1 MPRRLNSIGSQLALS
16 QAATVLA
23 ALAAASLTTLA
34 ISRESVLKARE
45 SHLRRDAALIQQT
58 YDNTQG
64 IPERARQQRLAQLL
78 ATLGGS
84 NHAYWI
90 STASGSTIF
99 PAQTRNSIP
108 AERLTAIEQATKGRQ
123 DKGNWRSSS
132 RDLQHSM
139 QTPIRID
146 QQSYLASRYKFL
158 SYFSALW
165 VTQNITDLSSLQ
177 ASLIR
182 STTGIYIGS
191 VALSLV
197 ISSLLTRRITR
208 PLKVLSL
215 KANTIQAENLTTTR
229 LSIAQSS
236 NEIAELSS
244 AFNALLARLDMSL
257 QSQRQFSRSL
267 SHELRNP
274 LMTLELCQRR
284 LKRELRHRSAE
295 AAMQTVAIQQQ
306 ELNRMK
312 KLLDGLMTLFKAGQA
327 LPARAIA
334 IVSLEEVIQEAVEA
348 SSNAGDGHAIAV
360 IREQGPTA
368 DPEAWQ
374 AMADREQLEQA
385 LINLISNAKKYSD
398 PQQTIAIRLEA
409 RHAHMAVIVEDH
421 GIGIPLEDQA
431 RIFEPFFRG
440 SNTGGH
446 EGTGL
451 GLPVVKALVE
461 SMGGRLE
468 VWSQPSQGSRFT
480 ILLPR
485 QPSPSGLREGLA

>member
-1 MPRRLNSIGSQLALS
+1 MPRWLNSIGSQLAFS

-45 SHLRRDAALIQQT
+45 DHLRRDADLIQQT

-64 IPERARQQRLAQLL
+64 IPERAREERLAQLL

-99 PAQTRNSIP
+99 PVHTRNSIP
-108 AERLTAIEQATKGRQ
+108 AERLTAIEQATKGPQ
-123 DKGNWRSSS
+123 DTGSWRSSS
-132 RDLQHSM
+132 GDLQHSM

-146 QQSYLASRYKFL
+146 QQSYVASRYKFI

-182 STTGIYIGS
+182 SATGVYIGS
-191 VALSLV
+191 AAFSLV

-208 PLKVLSL
+208 PLKVLSQ
-215 KANTIQAENLTTTR
+215 KANTIQAENLTITR
-229 LSIAQSS
+229 LSMAESS
-236 NEIAELSS
+236 KEVAELSA
-244 AFNALLARLDMSL
+244 AFNALLARLDISM
-257 QSQRQFSRSL
+257 QSQQQFSRSL

-284 LKRELRHRSAE
+284 LKRELRNRLAE
-295 AAMQTVAIQQQ
+295 AAMQTVEIQQQ

-348 SSNAGDGHAIAV
+348 SRNAGDGHAIAV
-360 IREQGPTA
+360 IREQAPTA

-385 LINLISNAKKYSD
+385 LINLIGNAKKYSD

-409 RHAHMAVIVEDH
+409 RHGHMAVIVEDH

-440 SNTGGH
+440 SNTRGH

>member
-1 MPRRLNSIGSQLALS
+1 MRRWLNSIGSQLALS

-34 ISRESVLKARE
+34 ISRESVLQARE

-64 IPERARQQRLAQLL
+64 IPERARQKRLAQLL

-90 STASGSTIF
+90 STASGRTIF

-108 AERLTAIEQATKGRQ
+108 AEQLAIIEQATKGPQ
-123 DKGNWRSSS
+123 DTGSWRSSS

-139 QTPIRID
+139 QTPIRIN
-146 QQSYLASRYKFL
+146 QQSYIASRYKFL

-165 VTQNITDLSSLQ
+165 VTQNTTDLTSLQ
-177 ASLIR
+177 ASLVR
-182 STTGIYIGS
+182 SATGIYIGS
-191 VALSLV
+191 VAFSLV
-197 ISSLLTRRITR
+197 ISWLLTRRITR

-215 KANTIQAENLTTTR
+215 KANTIQAENLPTTR
-229 LSIAQSS
+229 LSMAQSS
-236 NEIAELSS
+236 KEVAELSA
-244 AFNALLARLDMSL
+244 AFNALLARLDVSL

-274 LMTLELCQRR
+274 LMTIELCQRR
-284 LKRELRHRSAE
+284 LKRELRSQSAE
-295 AAMQTVAIQQQ
+295 AAMQTVQIQQQ

-327 LPARAIA
+327 LPARAITA
-334 IVSLEEVIQEAVEA
+334 ISLEEVIQEAVEA
-348 SSNAGDGHAIAV
+348 CSNTGDGHAIAV

-374 AMADREQLEQA
+374 AMGDQEQLEQA
-385 LINLISNAKKYSD
+385 LINLIGNAKKYSA

-409 RHAHMAVIVEDH
+409 RTAHMAVIVEDH
-421 GIGIPLEDQA
+421 GIGIPLEEQA

-440 SNTGGH
+440 SNTGEH

-468 VWSQPSQGSRFT
+468 VWSQTSQGSRFT

-485 QPSPSGLREGLA
+485 QPSPSGLSKGLA

>member
-1 MPRRLNSIGSQLALS
+1 MPRWLNSIGSQLALS

-108 AERLTAIEQATKGRQ
+108 AERLTAIEQATKGPQ
-123 DKGNWRSSS
+123 EKGNWRSSS

-177 ASLIR
+177 ASLVR
-182 STTGIYIGS
+182 SATGIYIGS
-191 VALSLV
+191 IAFSLV
-197 ISSLLTRRITR
+197 ISSLLTRRITH

-215 KANTIQAENLTTTR
+215 KVNTIQAENLTTTR

-236 NEIAELSS
+236 NEVAELSA
-244 AFNALLARLDMSL
+244 AFNALLARLDMSM

-348 SSNAGDGHAIAV
+348 SNNTGDGHAIAV
-360 IREQGPTA
+360 IRQGPTA
-368 DPEAWQ
+368 DPEAWE

-385 LINLISNAKKYSD
+385 LINLIGNAKKYSD

-421 GIGIPLEDQA
+421 GIGIPLKDQA

-485 QPSPSGLREGLA
+485 QPSPSWLREGLA